1 MEWIS
6 VKDKLPELE
15 ERVLVTNGNYVEIKY
30 LYDSNA
36 FERNRARAR
45 KDKYAI
51 NIIWYNYCSCGCG
64 DLDTLKVTHWTSLPN
79 PPKI

>member
-36 FERNRARAR
+36 FERNQASLLDHFSNFAKR
-45 KDKYAI
+45 KLI
-51 NIIWYNYCSCGCG
+51 SSICVRSFVSF
-64 DLDTLKVTHWTSLPN
+64 LKRFF
-79 PPKI
+79 